1 MANDKNS
8 KKKAGK
14 QFRQKF
20 LRTFLELL
28 RVTLPIWGV
37 LVMFIALLG
46 LVFSLIEKIRIFEG
60 IYHAFIT
67 ALTIGYG
74 DITAQTRLG
83 MAISVLTGIIGMVT
97 SGIIVALAFQAVKIA
112 YESNY
117 GKDLNKYFDTDKN

>member
-8 KKKAGK
+8 KKKASK

-20 LRTFLELL
+20 VRTFLELL
-28 RVTLPIWGV
+28 RATFPIWGV
-37 LVMFIALLG
+37 LVLFIALLG

-83 MAISVLTGIIGMVT
+83 MIISVLIGIIGMVT
-97 SGIIVALAFQAVKIA
+97 TGIIVALAFQAVKIA

-117 GKDLNKYFDTDKN
+117 GKDLNKYFDPDKN

>member
-1 MANDKNS
+1 MANDKLS
-8 KKKAGK
+8 KKKASK

-20 LRTFLELL
+20 VRTFLELL
-28 RVTLPIWGV
+28 RATFPIWGV

-83 MAISVLTGIIGMVT
+83 MIISVLIGIIGMVT
-97 SGIIVALAFQAVKIA
+97 TGIIVALAFQAVKIA
-112 YESNY
+112 YESNF
-117 GKDLNKYFDTDKN
+117 GKDLTKYHETKNK

>member
-1 MANDKNS
+1 MANDKLS
-8 KKKAGK
+8 KKKAGT

-20 LRTFLELL
+20 LMTFLELL
-28 RVTLPIWGV
+28 RLTLPIWGV

-74 DITAQTRLG
+74 DITAHTRLG
-83 MAISVLTGIIGMVT
+83 MIISVLTGIIGMVT

-117 GKDLNKYFDTDKN
+117 GIDLNKYHETKNK

>member
-8 KKKAGK
+8 KKKADK

-20 LRTFLELL
+20 LSAFLQLL
-28 RVTLPIWGV
+28 RVTSPIWGV
-37 LVMFIALLG
+37 LVVFIALLG

-74 DITAQTRLG
+74 DITAHTRLG
-83 MAISVLTGIIGMVT
+83 MAISVLIGIIGMVT